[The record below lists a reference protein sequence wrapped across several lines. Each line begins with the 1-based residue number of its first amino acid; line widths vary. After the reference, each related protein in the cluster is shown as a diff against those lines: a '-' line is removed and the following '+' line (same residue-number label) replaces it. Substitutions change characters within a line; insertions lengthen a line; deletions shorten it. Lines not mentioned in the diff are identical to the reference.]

1 MAGILSKGIT
11 LSYILV
17 DVATPLTD
25 LLEIPELGG
34 KADKVEVTSLSDTS
48 KKYINGLV
56 DYGDLEFKFLYDNST
71 AESNYRVLKG
81 MQTAETNEEFLITFP
96 DTTEFA
102 FSGEVSVTIDAAK
115 PGDALQFTLSI
126 TPSTDIVPTNPTVI
140 P

>member
-11 LSYILV
+11 LSYKVLELL
-17 DVATPLTD
+17 TPLTD

-34 KADKVEVTSLSDTS
+34 KADKVEVTGLSDAS

-56 DYGDLEFKFLYDNST
+56 DYGDLAFKFLYDNST
-71 AESNYRVLKG
+71 ATSNYRVLKG
-81 MQTAETNEEFLITFP
+81 MQTAETDEDFVITFP

-102 FSGEVSVTIDAAK
+102 FSGQVSVSIDAAK

-126 TPSTDIVPTNPTVI
+126 SPSTDIVPTHPTA
-140 P
+140 